1 MIDGQNPHAPGL
13 VVTVTL
19 LVTDALL
26 RISGC
31 FVMTL
36 LDVDFCHD
44 TFGARCERR
53 VAEGANADITFG
65 TYNAEGL
72 EMPSQRQLAVP
83 IK

>member
-1 MIDGQNPHAPGL
+1 M
-13 VVTVTL
+13 TL
-19 LVTDALL
+19 LVVDALS

-31 FVMTL
+31 FVMTHS
-36 LDVDFCHD
+36 DADFCHD

-53 VAEGANADITFG
+53 AAEGANADITFG

-72 EMPSQRQLAVP
+72 TYEVLSAVINEIKWPP

>member
-1 MIDGQNPHAPGL
+1 
-13 VVTVTL
+13 
-19 LVTDALL
+19 
-26 RISGC
+26 
-31 FVMTL
+31 MTL

-53 VAEGANADITFG
+53 AAEGANADITFG

-72 EMPSQRQLAVP
+72 TYEVLSAVINEIRWPP